1 MLSQRDR
8 ILPPYTRKVTD
19 LRHRLVKA
27 AVITAT
33 LAFAIVMGFWI
44 ALFSTLVVPIFVA
57 IIGVLLLAAM
67 WMADDLEP
75 DLSRIGAFLYL
86 SFIALLIGWPNYLA
100 VDVPGLPW
108 ITPTRIVLALMAGV
122 FLLQASQSRITRDLI
137 TDAISGMKP
146 AYIGYAVFIFFMFA
160 TLLVAKK
167 SGDGLSFVVQ
177 QLILWNLPLLVGLW
191 LFNDQRLAPKMLV
204 VVAVPLSIV
213 MVLTYFES
221 RIHLPIWIP
230 HIPSFLQ
237 VDGPQMQAFL
247 STQFRY
253 DGTYRAK
260 GIFGIHLYYSQLLLI
275 VLPFVLHRALE
286 ATSPARRGLAIAFLG
301 LTIFT
306 ILLNN
311 TRTVMTG
318 QLVVFAGMLGI
329 FALRHYLH
337 TRSRLDMTG
346 PIVALSIPAAIVV
359 MAALVASSTRLRN
372 MTLGGKANV
381 GSDDVRAGQWQ
392 KAFDALLSNPL
403 GHGTGDSG
411 PLTGRLAN
419 GIWIVDSQW
428 INFLVDYGIIGAG
441 GLMVF
446 LAFVAITGVLIY
458 LQRADR
464 SADLCG
470 PAAVAIGS
478 IMMTMITI
486 SYVGNLPLLMILV
499 AMITAT
505 RHRLAQAGKLA
516 SPREVLQRAI
526 DKPLPVPA

>member
-19 LRHRLVKA
+19 LRHRLLKA

-33 LAFAIVMGFWI
+33 LVFAVIMGFWV
-44 ALFSTLVVPIFVA
+44 ALFSTLVVPMFAAV
-57 IIGVLLLAAM
+57 IGVLLLTAM

-75 DLSRIGAFLYL
+75 DLSRIGAFLYIL
-86 SFIALLIGWPNYLA
+86 LVALLVAWPSYLA
-100 VDVPGLPW
+100 VDIPGLPW

-122 FLLQASQSRITRDLI
+122 FLLQVSQSRITRDLI
-137 TDAISGMKP
+137 RNAVVGLKP
-146 AYIGYAVFIFFMFA
+146 AYVGYAVFIFFMFA
-160 TLLVAKK
+160 TILLSKK
-167 SGDGLSFVVQ
+167 SGDAVSFVVQ

-191 LFNDQRLAPKMLV
+191 LFNDERLAPKMLAV
-204 VVAVPLSIV
+204 VTVPLFVV
-213 MVLTYFES
+213 MVLTFFES
-221 RIHLPIWIP
+221 RDHLPIWIP

-253 DGTYRAK
+253 DGTYRAR
-260 GIFGIHLYYSQLLLI
+260 GTFGIHLYFSQFLLI
-275 VLPFVLHRALE
+275 ALPFVLHKALD
-286 ATSPARRGLAIAFLG
+286 ATDTTRRGLAVAFLG

-318 QLVVFAGMLGI
+318 QLVVIAGMLGI

-337 TRSRLDMTG
+337 SRSRIDMTG
-346 PIVALSIPAAIVV
+346 PLVALSIPAGVVV
-359 MAALVASSTRLRN
+359 MAVLIASSNRLRN
-372 MTLGGKANV
+372 MTIGGKANI
-381 GSDDVRAGQWQ
+381 GSDDVRSGQWER
-392 KAFDALLSNPL
+392 AFSALLSNPL

-411 PLTGRLAN
+411 PLTGRMAN

-441 GLMVF
+441 GLIFF
-446 LAFVAITGVLIY
+446 LAFVAISGVLIY

-478 IMMTMITI
+478 VMMTMITI
-486 SYVGNLPLLMILV
+486 SFVGNLPLLMILV

-505 RHRLAQAGKLA
+505 RYRLAQAGKLA
-516 SPREVLQRAI
+516 SARDVLQRAI
-526 DKPLPVPA
+526 DKPMPLPA